1 MTPHS
6 LHSGQLHRNRRAFLR
21 GAVRELEALL
31 ADQPGLLGPKA
42 LYVFMALS
50 FCRDEVS
57 WLVRHAEHVTK
68 TKTPEDYSDR

>member
-31 ADQPGLLGPKA
+31 ADQPGLLGPK
-42 LYVFMALS
+42 
-50 FCRDEVS
+50 VS
-57 WLVRHAEHVTK
+57 ADLQHV
-68 TKTPEDYSDR
+68 SAVGA